1 MFNGVIDSREVRA
14 QRVSS
19 SSRSLGGSSLRH
31 SEQELEVARL
41 REELR
46 QRDEY
51 ARAQQEYYASYNAQQ
66 QAAIQVSLSRQQ
78 FAFEAFTDTLH
89 LQAMFQQ
96 MGQNI
101 VFPEFQPPPP
111 PPQWGMHPPAPSP
124 AAQVS

>member
-1 MFNGVIDSREVRA
+1 MLQV
-14 QRVSS
+14 
-19 SSRSLGGSSLRH
+19 SSLRL
-31 SEQELEVARL
+31 SDQELEVTRL

-51 ARAQQEYYASYNAQQ
+51 AKTQQEYYASYNAQRD
-66 QAAIQVSLSRQQ
+66 AAIQVSLSSQQ
-78 FAFEAFTDTLH
+78 LAFGAFPNTNTDTLH

-96 MGQNI
+96 MGQTI

-111 PPQWGMHPPAPSP
+111 PQWGMYSPAPSP